1 MVPWL
6 EDKGITLVR
15 AARTSPGPHRPGRG
29 PHARGR
35 AAIVVATGSRAA
47 VPPIP
52 GLREAAPWTNIE
64 ATTAKHVP
72 PRLVILGGGVVGC
85 EMAQAYA
92 SLGAKVFLAEGSHR
106 ILAREEEF
114 ASDDV
119 RAGLEAAGVE
129 IFCGGKVKGVR
140 RPEPGGAVTLVLE
153 DGTELE
159 GDELL
164 CAVGRRPNTEELDVT
179 AAGAALNEHGYLPV
193 DDELRV
199 AGGDELFAI
208 GDATGRAL
216 LTHMGKHQGRQAADV
231 ILGKPARLR
240 PEGNDNGSP
249 RVIFTDPQVGAVGH
263 TLQSAEEAG
272 LRVRAVDVGTGANAG
287 GSFYGY
293 GARGTARIVVDE
305 DRRVLVGATF
315 TGPDIQDTLHA
326 ATIAV
331 VAGIGLDDLWHA
343 VPCFP
348 TRSEWWL
355 KGLEAYGL

>member
-1 MVPWL
+1 
-6 EDKGITLVR
+6 VR
-15 AARTSPGPHRPGRG
+15 R
-29 PHARGR
+29 
-35 AAIVVATGSRAA
+35 GSRA
-47 VPPIP
+47 
-52 GLREAAPWTNIE
+52 L
-64 ATTAKHVP
+64 
-72 PRLVILGGGVVGC
+72 L
-85 EMAQAYA
+85 
-92 SLGAKVFLAEGSHR
+92 SLA
-106 ILAREEEF
+106 
-114 ASDDV
+114 
-119 RAGLEAAGVE
+119 
-129 IFCGGKVKGVR
+129 
-140 RPEPGGAVTLVLE
+140 
-153 DGTELE
+153 
-159 GDELL
+159 
-164 CAVGRRPNTEELDVT
+164 T
-179 AAGAALNEHGYLPV
+179 AALIGATLPGAALGQ
-193 DDELRV
+193 
-199 AGGDELFAI
+199 AGVPAASAKASPKGEKPGDTIKNDKGAAAAKP
-208 GDATGRAL
+208 GDAKAAASAL
-216 LTHMGKHQGRQAADV
+216 PTLEPSVV
-231 ILGKPARLR
+231 IATSTKPARLR